1 MPVYEYRCRVCG
13 HSLDALQ
20 PMGAAKPPG
29 PCTECGGELR
39 RVYGRVAVQFGGWG
53 FAKTDSLLPEDRR
66 SKRDYKALKSKA
78 DEIAD
83 G

>member
-1 MPVYEYRCRVCG
+1 
-13 HSLDALQ
+13 
-20 PMGAAKPPG
+20 
-29 PCTECGGELR
+29 
-39 RVYGRVAVQFGGWG
+39 VAVRFGGWG

-66 SKRDYKALKSKA
+66 RVRDFKALRSKA